1 MEKQAKP
8 KNKILKL
15 LPRAA
20 SAVAVSFQ
28 NPPFNPGRDR
38 RSEINAN
45 KLKNHAGRGF
55 FGPNIIPMIPNKARR
70 KPSN

>member
-8 KNKILKL
+8 KNKILKFR
-15 LPRAA
+15 PREA

-28 NPPFNPGRDR
+28 NPPFSLGRDR

-45 KLKNHAGRGF
+45 KLKNHARIGF
-55 FGPNIIPMIPNKARR
+55 SGPNIIPMIPNEARR
-70 KPSN
+70 KASN